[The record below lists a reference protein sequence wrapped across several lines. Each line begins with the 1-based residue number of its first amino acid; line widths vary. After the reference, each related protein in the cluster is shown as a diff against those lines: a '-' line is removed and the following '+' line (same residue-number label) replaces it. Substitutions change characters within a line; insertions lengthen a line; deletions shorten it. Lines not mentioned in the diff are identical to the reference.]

1 MSLVT
6 VRECPRKAFAQ
17 SALPRTSKSS
27 SLRSV
32 MRETLRLLNYDP
44 LSCSK
49 ADVRKA
55 CKDAFDAKA
64 EKMLDFEA
72 AAECSRLTFL
82 IERWV
87 LWEQQHADWK
97 LIEKEFTET
106 VTFAGVKHEVH
117 IDALVKRV
125 DHVEAIQFHYSSPK
139 MNMNGRVV
147 TTMPDK
153 NPELLLLE
161 LAGEQAAKRHG
172 FRYGGSHPIYAS
184 FFHMKGKLDS
194 AKQMELE
201 FDKAPGANIISYYF
215 SPVERHNLE
224 AEFKVKTVSAKD
236 ACCDPSSC
244 RECVCNDLC
253 YAEFVPHKL
262 EDAPDVELK
271 KINEIHLTP
280 DQERFVNYD
289 NGVVRVNAVAGAGK
303 TTVVTLR
310 TLSLI
315 EEGAD
320 PRKILMVTFT
330 DKARNEMKQRLH
342 AYAEGDALSEERIP
356 VDDVD
361 VETFN
366 SWGQRIVE
374 QYHDKLG
381 FTSPPSLVDDVVK
394 KDIIV
399 DILESH
405 QNLPFDF
412 RNPFMNTRA
421 AQGAVTVMVQIID
434 ALKACHAETKDDV
447 RKQVPKYATGE
458 ALAQELLDMYNAYNE
473 RLVDLNMLDYEDQ
486 LRLLLKLKDLGI
498 FAQME
503 YEHIVVDEFQ
513 DSNKNQ
519 IDIIV
524 ELFRNAPNVKSLV
537 VVGDELQAIYGFR
550 NATPEN
556 LVDFG
561 QYFPNMV
568 DIPLADNFRSETPII
583 SLANHII
590 KQTARIPK
598 TILSHNKQPGIA
610 PAVMNV
616 EDVKD
621 EQKLFARQIQKFIN
635 DGIAPSDIAVLC
647 RNRSELIKFQSVF
660 DKEGLPTVLRVPKVV
675 GDEAYV
681 KAIIALAA
689 FLKDNNDLLDFALYA
704 KSLAQDPFD
713 TATLGPSAT
722 AVMDLMNACTTEE
735 TKIATFLQLI
745 HHCTEDY
752 VGASFVEAM
761 SNKHFHTLTQ
771 YLDYCVKY
779 RLYCTKET
787 ISSRRE
793 EADCVSLITVHSA
806 KGLEWENVLLS
817 MRGFRYSS
825 EEERL
830 LYVAVTRAKKR
841 LLITY
846 TDHQR
851 AFLNLICP

>member
-6 VRECPRKAFAQ
+6 ARECPRKAFAQ

-27 SLRSV
+27 SLRRV
-32 MRETLRLLNYDP
+32 MKETLRLLNYDP
-44 LSCSK
+44 LTCTN
-49 ADVRKA
+49 ADVRRA

-72 AAECSRLTFL
+72 SAECSRLTFL

-87 LWEQQHADWK
+87 KWEQQHADWK
-97 LIEKEFTET
+97 LMEKDFTET
-106 VTFAGVKHEVH
+106 VNFAGKAHEVH
-117 IDALVKRV
+117 IDTLVRRV
-125 DHVEAIQFHYSSPK
+125 DHVEAIQFHYGSPK
-139 MNMNGRVV
+139 MNYKGRVE
-147 TTMPDK
+147 TTLPEK

-161 LAGEQAAKRHG
+161 LAGEQAAIRHG
-172 FRYGGSHPIYAS
+172 YRYGGKNPVYAS
-184 FFHMKGKLDS
+184 FFHMKGKNDT

-201 FDKAPGANIISYYF
+201 FNAAPGVNIISHYF
-215 SPVERHNLE
+215 APTERHTLE
-224 AEFKVKTVSAKD
+224 TEFLSRKISPGD
-236 ACCDPSSC
+236 ACCDPRSC

-253 YAEFVPHKL
+253 FAEFVPHKL

-280 DQERFVNYD
+280 DQERFVALD
-289 NGVVRVNAVAGAGK
+289 TGVIRVNAVAGAGK

-310 TLSLI
+310 TLALI

-320 PRKILMVTFT
+320 PSKILMVTFT
-330 DKARNEMKQRLH
+330 DKARNEMKQRLK
-342 AYAEGDALSEERIP
+342 AYAEGDALSEESIP
-356 VDDVD
+356 VDDVV

-366 SWGQRIVE
+366 SWGQKIIE
-374 QYHDKLG
+374 QFHTELG
-381 FTSPPSLVDDVVK
+381 FTSPPTLVDDVVK

-399 DILESH
+399 ELLESH

-434 ALKACHAETKDDV
+434 ALKACHAETRDDV
-447 RKQVPKYATGE
+447 RAQVPKYATGE

-498 FAQME
+498 FDTMPYQ
-503 YEHIVVDEFQ
+503 HIVVDEFQ

-524 ELFRNAPNVKSLV
+524 QLFQHAPDVKSLV

-556 LVDFG
+556 LISFD
-561 QYFPNMV
+561 QYFPDME

-583 SLANHII
+583 ALANHII
-590 KQTARIPK
+590 KSTARIPK

-610 PAVMNV
+610 PAVMHI
-616 EDVKD
+616 EDQEN
-621 EQKLFARQIQKFIN
+621 EQKLFCRQISKFLSE
-635 DGIAPSDIAVLC
+635 GIAPSDIAILC
-647 RNRSELIKFQSVF
+647 RNKNELIKMQTVL
-660 DKEGLPTVLRVPKVV
+660 DKCGIPTVLRVPKIV
-675 GDEAYV
+675 GEEPYV

-689 FLKDNNDLLDFALYA
+689 FLRDNTDLLDFALYA
-704 KSLAQDPFD
+704 KSMSQDPFD
-713 TATLGPSAT
+713 VTTLGASAT
-722 AVMDLMNACTTEE
+722 AVLDAINACKTEE
-735 TKIATFLQLI
+735 AKIATFLQLI
-745 HHCTEDY
+745 HHCTDDY
-752 VGASFVEAM
+752 VASSFVEAM
-761 SNKHFHTLTQ
+761 NNKHFHTLNQ
-771 YLDYCVKY
+771 YLSYCIKY
-779 RLYCTKET
+779 RLYCTKEAIPT
-787 ISSRRE
+787 RRE

-817 MRGFRYSS
+817 MRGFRYSA

-846 TDHQR
+846 TERQR
-851 AFLNLICP
+851 PFLNLISP

>member
-262 EDAPDVELK
+262 EDAPDVEL
-271 KINEIHLTP
+271 
-280 DQERFVNYD
+280 
-289 NGVVRVNAVAGAGK
+289 NGRD
-303 TTVVTLR
+303 T
-310 TLSLI
+310 S
-315 EEGAD
+315 
-320 PRKILMVTFT
+320 
-330 DKARNEMKQRLH
+330 H
-342 AYAEGDALSEERIP
+342 P
-356 VDDVD
+356 V
-361 VETFN
+361 
-366 SWGQRIVE
+366 S
-374 QYHDKLG
+374 
-381 FTSPPSLVDDVVK
+381 
-394 KDIIV
+394 
-399 DILESH
+399 
-405 QNLPFDF
+405 
-412 RNPFMNTRA
+412 
-421 AQGAVTVMVQIID
+421 
-434 ALKACHAETKDDV
+434 
-447 RKQVPKYATGE
+447 
-458 ALAQELLDMYNAYNE
+458 
-473 RLVDLNMLDYEDQ
+473 
-486 LRLLLKLKDLGI
+486 
-498 FAQME
+498 
-503 YEHIVVDEFQ
+503 
-513 DSNKNQ
+513 
-519 IDIIV
+519 
-524 ELFRNAPNVKSLV
+524 
-537 VVGDELQAIYGFR
+537 
-550 NATPEN
+550 
-556 LVDFG
+556 
-561 QYFPNMV
+561 
-568 DIPLADNFRSETPII
+568 
-583 SLANHII
+583 
-590 KQTARIPK
+590 
-598 TILSHNKQPGIA
+598 
-610 PAVMNV
+610 
-616 EDVKD
+616 
-621 EQKLFARQIQKFIN
+621 
-635 DGIAPSDIAVLC
+635 
-647 RNRSELIKFQSVF
+647 
-660 DKEGLPTVLRVPKVV
+660 
-675 GDEAYV
+675 
-681 KAIIALAA
+681 
-689 FLKDNNDLLDFALYA
+689 
-704 KSLAQDPFD
+704 
-713 TATLGPSAT
+713 
-722 AVMDLMNACTTEE
+722 
-735 TKIATFLQLI
+735 
-745 HHCTEDY
+745 
-752 VGASFVEAM
+752 
-761 SNKHFHTLTQ
+761 
-771 YLDYCVKY
+771 Y
-779 RLYCTKET
+779 R
-787 ISSRRE
+787 RR
-793 EADCVSLITVHSA
+793 
-806 KGLEWENVLLS
+806 
-817 MRGFRYSS
+817 R
-825 EEERL
+825 
-830 LYVAVTRAKKR
+830 
-841 LLITY
+841 
-846 TDHQR
+846 
-851 AFLNLICP
+851 